1 MERRYLIVATNGIS
15 MLNLRITFIA
25 DNQTEDEFFDEIM
38 EKVQAEKGYE
48 NSVITSI
55 IDLTDIVSKLKEQEM
70 TGITEEGEK
79 Y

>member
-15 MLNLRITFIA
+15 MLNLRITFIT

-55 IDLTDIVSKLKEQEM
+55 IDLTDIVSKLKE
-70 TGITEEGEK
+70 
-79 Y
+79 

>member
-15 MLNLRITFIA
+15 MLNLRITFIV

-55 IDLTDIVSKLKEQEM
+55 IDLTDIVKKLKE
-70 TGITEEGEK
+70 
-79 Y
+79 

>member
-1 MERRYLIVATNGIS
+1 MKRRYLIVATNGIS

-55 IDLTDIVSKLKEQEM
+55 IDLTDIVSKLKE
-70 TGITEEGEK
+70 
-79 Y
+79 

>member
-38 EKVQAEKGYE
+38 EKVQVEKGYE

-55 IDLTDIVSKLKEQEM
+55 IDLTDIVKKLKE
-70 TGITEEGEK
+70 
-79 Y
+79 

>member
-79 Y
+79 L

>member
-55 IDLTDIVSKLKEQEM
+55 IDLTDIVSRLKE
-70 TGITEEGEK
+70 
-79 Y
+79 